1 MTDQFVQALKKAG
14 KNPTTDKLYDA
25 FLTIKNSPAAYM
37 SNGKGGFAKN
47 HPYFANAVHLEL
59 LNQANTQTPKDANGL
74 YNGCPAPVNC
84 WVPQLI
90 NGTEWFPVQSS
101 T

>member
-1 MTDQFVQALKKAG
+1 MQALKKSG
-14 KNPTTDKLYDA
+14 KDPTTAKLYDN
-25 FLTIKNSPAAYM
+25 LLKIKSSGAAYM

-47 HPYFANAVHLEL
+47 KPYFANQVHLEV
-59 LNQANTQTPKDANGL
+59 LNQANTQTPQDANGL

-90 NGTEWFPVQSS
+90 GGSEWFTVQPG